1 MNEDRRSDALA
12 RLGERLERARR
23 QEAERG
29 AGETGSAPRQG
40 LGFGLRVGIELVSAL
55 AVGVGLG
62 YMADRF
68 IGTRPWGII
77 IGFFLGA
84 AAGMLNA
91 IRAIRGLEGG
101 AKRAGPHREDGQGSA
116 GSGPAN

>member
-12 RLGERLERARR
+12 RLDERLKRARR
-23 QEAERG
+23 QEAEREPEASG
-29 AGETGSAPRQG
+29 STAGEG
-40 LGFGLRVGIELVSAL
+40 LGRGIRVGIELVSAL

-62 YMADRF
+62 YLADRY

-77 IGFFLGA
+77 LGFFLGA

-91 IRAIRGLEGG
+91 IRSLREIGG
-101 AKRAGPHREDGQGSA
+101 GTGAPPHGGDG
-116 GSGPAN
+116 